1 MVGIRWR
8 SASAASAGALAVL
21 NPSGIAIIP
30 TFGSF
35 GCAAIT
41 VSSSAT
47 LRIGASTGCMPS
59 VLAAVLNGFEIDL
72 AMGVV
77 SGLNIVTFDVGAIS
91 LNNSN
96 TPVIEASD

>member
-1 MVGIRWR
+1 
-8 SASAASAGALAVL
+8 
-21 NPSGIAIIP
+21 
-30 TFGSF
+30 
-35 GCAAIT
+35 
-41 VSSSAT
+41 
-47 LRIGASTGCMPS
+47 
-59 VLAAVLNGFEIDL
+59 LNGFEIDL